1 MHMQSPTQEGI
12 NQVPALTGNNLY
24 TGDAVLTAGVQRLQ
38 AGWHAAELERY
49 GAELGSKEAWELA
62 ELANRHAPE
71 LHRYDSLGNR
81 IDVVEFHPSWH
92 TLLGMLRRENL
103 HALPW
108 STPRSGSH
116 VARAA
121 GYF

>member
-1 MHMQSPTQEGI
+1 M
-12 NQVPALTGNNLY
+12 V
-24 TGDAVLTAGVQRLQ
+24 TADFRASE

-81 IDVVEFHPSWH
+81 IDVVEFHPATN
-92 TLLGMLRRENL
+92 TLL
-103 HALPW
+103 LPSAAVATIGPIVFQVLLNGRATDNDFTPVWTPDAGQW
-108 STPRSGSH
+108 SSDQEHCGSLSKGH
-116 VARAA
+116 LL
-121 GYF
+121 